1 MQSEIPMPY
10 IIDGHNLI
18 HYLDDIELD
27 DPHDEAK
34 LVIKIRGFCAR
45 TRKKCVVV
53 FDEGL
58 PGGTSS
64 LSTHSVKVVFAA
76 SRQSNADRIIRER
89 IRLARDV
96 KGWIVI
102 TSDNEILDAARQ
114 VGMRGIKCAD
124 FAEMLLRPV
133 REKLDRGEQPHVMVS
148 EAEVEEFLDLFSV
161 DDSSDES
168 DIELADMPS
177 ESPVI
182 ESKQDKPTVSKPVS
196 KKSTAPSKVRIDN
209 SNAGRVRQSE
219 QEIEQWLEIFGEES
233 NREPTEKAAKIVSR
247 ESRKQPQEAQPAKSK
262 KSKAA
267 QPSDAVANENLKQ
280 SDLLLPRNTVD
291 AWMNVFGETDD
302 EIEATDPA
310 PQRSDPS
317 KQGRYKDKDGK
328 RQPLVHKGMATS
340 DEVFL
345 NAGEVD
351 AWMDVFG
358 VTDTDEEDD
367 E

>member
-1 MQSEIPMPY
+1 MPY

-58 PGGTSS
+58 PGGISS
-64 LSTHSVKVVFAA
+64 LSTPSVKVIFAA

-89 IRLARDV
+89 IRLTHDV
-96 KGWIVI
+96 KGWIVV
-102 TSDNEILDAARQ
+102 TSDNEILDEARN
-114 VGMRGIKCAD
+114 VGMRGLKCAN
-124 FAEMLLRPV
+124 FAEMLLRPT
-133 REKLDRGEQPHVMVS
+133 REKLDRSEQPNLMVS
-148 EAEVEEFLDLFSV
+148 EAEVEEFLALFGE
-161 DDSSDES
+161 DDTSDES
-168 DIELADMPS
+168 DIELPEMPT
-177 ESPVI
+177 ETPVI
-182 ESKQDKPTVSKPVS
+182 ESKQDKPTVP
-196 KKSTAPSKVRIDN
+196 KSTAAPQVRTDN
-209 SNAGRVRQSE
+209 SNARQVRQSE
-219 QEIEQWLEIFGEES
+219 QEVEQWLEIFGEES
-233 NREPTEKAAKIVSR
+233 NREPTEKAAKITPRGS
-247 ESRKQPQEAQPAKSK
+247 STQSK
-262 KSKAA
+262 KAKKPA
-267 QPSDAVANENLKQ
+267 QPSKPSEAVANENLKE
-280 SDLLLPRNTVD
+280 SDLLLPKNTVD
-291 AWMNVFGETDD
+291 AWMGVFGEEDD
-302 EIEATDPA
+302 EQEATDPA

-317 KQGRYKDKDGK
+317 KQGRYKNKDGK
-328 RQPLVHKGMATS
+328 RQPSVHKNMATS

-358 VTDTDEEDD
+358 VSDEDD